1 MKIGDLIRHKPS
13 HVLGIVT
20 YIFRGIRPDCDMV
33 EVAWADGYRGDIL
46 IRNIEK
52 VDKK

>member
-1 MKIGDLIRHKPS
+1 MKVGDLIRHKPS

-20 YIFRGIRPDCDMV
+20 YVFRGIGTGDLA
-33 EVAWADGYRGDIL
+33 EVAWADGYRSDIL

>member
-1 MKIGDLIRHKPS
+1 MKVGDLIRHKPS

-20 YIFRGIRPDCDMV
+20 YVFRGIRCGDMV

-46 IRNIEK
+46 VRNIEK
-52 VDKK
+52 VDKT